1 MLPAIDRLDEIT
13 GIGRDGA
20 QAIIAEI
27 GLDMSRF
34 LIPGHLVSW
43 AKLSPRTIQS
53 GSKTR
58 GGKTG
63 KGNP

>member
-1 MLPAIDRLDEIT
+1 VLLAIDRLDEIT

-34 LIPGHLVSW
+34 PTPGHLVSW